1 MSRRVRSYGDKLIKI
16 DNQLINH
23 LILDKNHWTVEH
35 YAPLTWSQL
44 KKNAKKLETKRNTPQ
59 LFLRKTKNHIELGNK
74 TDSCKKEFEKCVQQE
89 IRNNDNLI
97 IPVISRALATKMYPY
112 REI

>member
-1 MSRRVRSYGDKLIKI
+1 MDGRALSPVDMES
-16 DNQLINH
+16 
-23 LILDKNHWTVEH
+23 TE
-35 YAPLTWSQL
+35 
-44 KKNAKKLETKRNTPQ
+44 KNAKKLETKRNTPQ

-97 IPVISRALATKMYPY
+97 IPVISRALATNIYTSVPRDMSTPTIIITERMMNRLVWLL
-112 REI
+112 RETG